1 LGLRL
6 EVKGIMAKIRRK
18 VRTQLILLQGV
29 NMEAI
34 A

>member
-1 LGLRL
+1 L

-18 VRTQLILLQGV
+18 ARTQLILLQGV